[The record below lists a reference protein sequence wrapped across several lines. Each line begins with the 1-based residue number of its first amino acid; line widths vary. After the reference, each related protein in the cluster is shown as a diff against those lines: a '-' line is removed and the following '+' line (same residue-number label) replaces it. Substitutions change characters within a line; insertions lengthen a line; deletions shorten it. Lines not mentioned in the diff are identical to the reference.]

1 MLNSINTNNSALI
14 ALQTLGRSKSAL
26 ATTERRV
33 STGQAVASSKD
44 NGAIWTVAQGQRSQS
59 KALDAVVGGLQ
70 RAKSILD
77 VTLTATQQLSD
88 MMIGMKQLLLG
99 FSDTS
104 LSTQGRQ
111 GIANDYNALIE
122 RWDPIVE
129 GATFDGANLLS
140 ANYSRTIDVPL
151 DASGTDRLVIIGN
164 VLTNYENDVSL
175 HPLDLALTDAD
186 LTAWPGNLDQSLKEL
201 NNNILRFGT
210 KARMLDKQIAFS
222 LKLKDAIDTG
232 VGNLVDADMGKES
245 AKLVAGQAKQQLGVQ
260 ALSVASQSTAYL
272 QSLFR

>member
-14 ALQTLGRSKSAL
+14 ALQALGRSKSAL

-44 NGAIWTVAQGQRSQS
+44 NGAIWAVAQGQRSQS

-77 VTLTATQQLSD
+77 VALTGGQQLSEL
-88 MMIGMKQLLLG
+88 MVGMKQLLLG

-111 GIANDYNALIE
+111 GIVNDYNALTE
-122 RWDPIVE
+122 RWDPIIE

-140 ANYSRTIDVPL
+140 VNYSRTIDVPL
-151 DASGTDRLVIIGN
+151 DTSGTDRLVIEGR
-164 VLTNYENDVSL
+164 VLTNYENDVAL
-175 HPLDLALTDAD
+175 NPLDLTLTDVD
-186 LTAWPGNLDQSLKEL
+186 LTSRRNDLDQSLRGLDL
-201 NNNILRFGT
+201 NIRDFGT
-210 KARMLDKQIAFS
+210 RARLFDKQIAFS

-245 AKLVAGQAKQQLGVQ
+245 AKLVAGQTKQQLGAQ

>member
-14 ALQTLGRSKSAL
+14 ALQALGRSKSAL

-44 NGAIWTVAQGQRSQS
+44 NGAIWAVAQGQRSQS
-59 KALDAVVGGLQ
+59 KALDAVTGGLQ
-70 RAKSILD
+70 RAKSVLD

-88 MMIGMKQLLLG
+88 MIISMKQLILG

-122 RWDPIVE
+122 RWDPIVD

-140 ANYSRTIDVPL
+140 VNYSRTIDVPL
-151 DASGTDRLVIIGN
+151 DVSGTDRLVIMGN

-175 HPLDLALTDAD
+175 HPLDLALTDED

-201 NNNILRFGT
+201 NNNIRRFGT
-210 KARMLDKQIAFS
+210 AARMLDKQIAFS
-222 LKLKDAIDTG
+222 LKLKDSIDTG

-245 AKLVAGQAKQQLGVQ
+245 AKLVAGQAMQQLGAQ

>member
-14 ALQTLGRSKSAL
+14 ALQALGRSKSAL

-44 NGAIWTVAQGQRSQS
+44 NGAIWAVAQGQRSQS
-59 KALDAVVGGLQ
+59 KALDAVTGGLQ

-88 MMIGMKQLLLG
+88 MLISMKQLILG

-122 RWDPIVE
+122 RWDPIVD

-140 ANYSRTIDVPL
+140 VNYSRTIDVPL

-164 VLTNYENDVSL
+164 VLTNYEDDVSL
-175 HPLDLALTDAD
+175 NPLDLALTDAD
-186 LTAWPGNLDQSLKEL
+186 LTTWRSDLDQSLKEL
-201 NNNILRFGT
+201 NNNIRRFGT
-210 KARMLDKQIAFS
+210 AARMLDKQIAFS
-222 LKLKDAIDTG
+222 QKLKDSIDTG

-245 AKLVAGQAKQQLGVQ
+245 AKLVAGQAKQQLGAQ